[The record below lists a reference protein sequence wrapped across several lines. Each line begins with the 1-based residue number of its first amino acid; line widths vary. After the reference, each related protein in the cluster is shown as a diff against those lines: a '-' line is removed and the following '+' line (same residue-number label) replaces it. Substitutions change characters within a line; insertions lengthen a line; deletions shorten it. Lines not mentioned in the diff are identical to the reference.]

1 MNQTFVEALKELD
14 NQLEVQQTQWQLISE
29 SLFGKQPKS
38 DCCHAEVTT
47 HLLKDVCSCCFEH
60 CELEE

>member
-1 MNQTFVEALKELD
+1 MNQTFIESFKELD
-14 NQLEVQQTQWQLISE
+14 SQLEVQQTQWQLISE

-47 HLLKDVCSCCFEH
+47 YLLKDVCSCCLEQF
-60 CELEE
+60 ELEK